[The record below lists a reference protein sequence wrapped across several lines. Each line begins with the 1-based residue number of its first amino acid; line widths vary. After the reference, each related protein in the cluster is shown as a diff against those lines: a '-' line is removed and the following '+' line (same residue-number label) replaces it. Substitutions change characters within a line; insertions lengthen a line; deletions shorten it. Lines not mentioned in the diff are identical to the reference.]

1 MTTHRTIEL
10 IAPSGYPH
18 DPEAVHRGIA
28 RLRAQG
34 HRVENI
40 EATERR
46 FQRFAGT
53 DGQRAA
59 ELNRLADP
67 SRALPDIALAVRGG
81 YGAVRILHGLD
92 YEGLQKRL
100 ADQPIALVGH
110 SDFTAIQLALYARAG
125 LTTFGGPMLLSDF
138 GAPEL
143 SSFTMQHFWQALTQ
157 PEFTL
162 KVKAPQTQHADVS
175 GMLWGGNLAVLTSLI
190 GTPYLPPVEG
200 GILFVEDVNEQP
212 FRIERMLYQLHL
224 SGVLARQKAL
234 VLGDFSGGKPFDYD
248 NGYDMHAVVEQV
260 RALAGIPV
268 ITGLPFGHISD
279 MVTLPFGADAQL
291 SANAHGFEL
300 NVSGYP
306 HLG

>member
-1 MTTHRTIEL
+1 MTMHRTIEL

-18 DPEAVHRGIA
+18 DPEAVHRAIA
-28 RLRAQG
+28 RLRAEG
-34 HRVENI
+34 HRVEGV

-59 ELNRLADP
+59 ELNRLAAPGRD
-67 SRALPDIALAVRGG
+67 LPDIVLAVRGG

-92 YEGLQKRL
+92 YDGLQKRL
-100 ADQPIALVGH
+100 AGEPIAFVGH
-110 SDFTAIQLALYARAG
+110 SDFTAIQLALYARSG
-125 LTTFGGPMLLSDF
+125 LKTFGGPMLVSDF

-143 SSFTMQHFWQALTQ
+143 NGFTMHHFWDALTK
-157 PEFTL
+157 PEFTV
-162 KVKAPQTQHADVS
+162 KVKAPQAQHANVS

-212 FRIERMLYQLHL
+212 FRVERMLYQLHL
-224 SGVLARQKAL
+224 SGILARQQAL

-248 NGYDMHAVVEQV
+248 NGYDLNAMVEQV
-260 RALAGIPV
+260 RSVVGIPV
-268 ITGLPFGHISD
+268 FTGLPFGHIEN
-279 MVTLPFGADAQL
+279 MVTLPFGAQAQL
-291 SANAHGFEL
+291 SADAHGFEL
-300 NVSGYP
+300 ALSDYP